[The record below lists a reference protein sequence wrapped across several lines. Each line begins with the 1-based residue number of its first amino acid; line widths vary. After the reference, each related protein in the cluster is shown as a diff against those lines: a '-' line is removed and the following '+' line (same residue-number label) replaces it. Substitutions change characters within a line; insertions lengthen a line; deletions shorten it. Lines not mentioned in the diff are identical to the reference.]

1 MWWLAVV
8 GLLLLAHAKIET
20 FYYLLQ
26 ESPLS
31 GWMDPS
37 LVDSKRLLLDR
48 LITPFRGLVLLIG
61 GFVVAAPVV
70 QDVVSASRQAF
81 QGRSRAL
88 WLQSG
93 LAFLV
98 LCVLISPGQLY
109 GLAQEYTN
117 SSLTFFTKA
126 TTLNLHQRYLMPALA
141 NLLFLRGDLG
151 FLAFSLLLAL
161 LLVFLVR
168 AWFHLNAIPIPLW
181 QLISLGTSS
190 FIYFQFSAPGYP
202 DVLVAIFMLVAFGFA
217 PSRRA
222 RLSLFVLSLAAH
234 EASLI
239 LWAAIAWMLFDRRG
253 WTQLLLIGGLYITV
267 WALTDGGVLAILDAR
282 SNAGMSNLRWVLL
295 KPGLELLGIFFAFKG
310 LWALVLAALW
320 QLALQRKWI
329 EFGQIAAVLV
339 GGLIMTFLGL
349 DTSRLFGMAFVAVL
363 VSWRL
368 LASLQSAAW
377 KRFIAVV
384 LAINLLI
391 PPVYTQLNLPLTV
404 RPGLYRIIVDSLA
417 ALFVQ

>member
-1 MWWLAVV
+1 
-8 GLLLLAHAKIET
+8 
-20 FYYLLQ
+20 
-26 ESPLS
+26 
-31 GWMDPS
+31 
-37 LVDSKRLLLDR
+37 
-48 LITPFRGLVLLIG
+48 
-61 GFVVAAPVV
+61 
-70 QDVVSASRQAF
+70 
-81 QGRSRAL
+81 
-88 WLQSG
+88 
-93 LAFLV
+93 
-98 LCVLISPGQLY
+98 
-109 GLAQEYTN
+109 
-117 SSLTFFTKA
+117 
-126 TTLNLHQRYLMPALA
+126 
-141 NLLFLRGDLG
+141 
-151 FLAFSLLLAL
+151 
-161 LLVFLVR
+161 
-168 AWFHLNAIPIPLW
+168 
-181 QLISLGTSS
+181 
-190 FIYFQFSAPGYP
+190 
-202 DVLVAIFMLVAFGFA
+202 
-217 PSRRA
+217 
-222 RLSLFVLSLAAH
+222 
-234 EASLI
+234 
-239 LWAAIAWMLFDRRG
+239 
-253 WTQLLLIGGLYITV
+253 
-267 WALTDGGVLAILDAR
+267 
-282 SNAGMSNLRWVLL
+282 MSNLRWVLL